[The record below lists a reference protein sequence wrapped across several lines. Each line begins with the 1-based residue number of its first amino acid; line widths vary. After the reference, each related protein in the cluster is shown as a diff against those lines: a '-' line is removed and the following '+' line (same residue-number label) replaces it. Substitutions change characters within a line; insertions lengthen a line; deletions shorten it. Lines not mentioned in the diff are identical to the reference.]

1 MSNSDSNSYL
11 VFICGSALRGQPDHQ
26 NIAETKFIKETKTE
40 PRYRL
45 HSVEDKHPGIYEVK
59 EDGIAIPGELYEM
72 TEEQYQYLLA
82 NEPPHL
88 YPFPVT
94 LEGGGEAIAMLY
106 PREII
111 AERNYLD
118 VSNYNGWTAYKAS
131 KS

>member
-1 MSNSDSNSYL
+1 MPDSYL

-26 NIAETKFIKETKTE
+26 TIAATKFIKEVQTE

-45 HSVEDKHPGIYEVK
+45 HSVEDKHPGIYEVP
-59 EDGIAIPGELYEM
+59 EGGISIPGELYEM
-72 TEEQYQYLLA
+72 TAEQYEHLLA

-88 YPFPVT
+88 YPAPVSLT
-94 LEGGGEAIAMLY
+94 GDGEAIAMLY

-111 AERNYLD
+111 EERNYLD
-118 VSNYNGWTAYKAS
+118 VSHYGGWTAYKTS

>member
-1 MSNSDSNSYL
+1 MSDSQL

-26 NIAETKFIKETKTE
+26 TIAETKFIKAVQTV

-45 HSVEDKHPGIYEVK
+45 HSVEDKHPGIYEVT
-59 EDGIAIPGELYEM
+59 EGGISIPGELYEM
-72 TEEQYQYLLA
+72 TKEQYEHLLA

-88 YPFPVT
+88 YPSPVA

-111 AERNYLD
+111 EERNYLD
-118 VSNYNGWTAYKAS
+118 VSSYGGWTAYKS
-131 KS
+131 SQS